1 MLVGNTKIKK
11 QHIYVITGKQEWCII
26 IVKNL
31 ANYIFLWESILDEA
45 TLICYKA
52 NHNAAF

>member
-26 IVKNL
+26 IVKNF
-31 ANYIFLWESILDEA
+31 FLWESIIDEA